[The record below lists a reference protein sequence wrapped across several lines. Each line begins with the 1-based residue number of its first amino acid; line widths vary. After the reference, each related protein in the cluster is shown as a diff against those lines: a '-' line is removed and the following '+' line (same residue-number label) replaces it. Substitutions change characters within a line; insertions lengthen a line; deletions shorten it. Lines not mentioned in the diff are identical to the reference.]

1 MAFGS
6 EVGTGHVS
14 IFPSMKGF
22 RSAVDKEM
30 RGAGKSGSN
39 RFSQAFGNGSK
50 IGKSFGGS
58 FKKAFGSSARG
69 VADDVLKPLKRDA
82 AQASSKASAA
92 LLNYRQATVN
102 VQQAQE
108 RLNSAIARYGSDSTQ
123 AQTASINLEKASCV
137 RPPLSTIPT
146 TPPNGS
152 RTRRRRSKPPRTN
165 SPRAPTPYPVP

>member
-50 IGKSFGGS
+50 IGN
-58 FKKAFGSSARG
+58 R
-69 VADDVLKPLKRDA
+69 
-82 AQASSKASAA
+82 SAA
-92 LLNYRQATVN
+92 
-102 VQQAQE
+102 
-108 RLNSAIARYGSDSTQ
+108 
-123 AQTASINLEKASCV
+123 ASKRHSVRVPGAS
-137 RPPLSTIPT
+137 PT
-146 TPPNGS
+146 MC
-152 RTRRRRSKPPRTN
+152 
-165 SPRAPTPYPVP
+165 

>member
-58 FKKAFGSSARG
+58 LQKGIRFECPG
-69 VADDVLKPLKRDA
+69 
-82 AQASSKASAA
+82 
-92 LLNYRQATVN
+92 
-102 VQQAQE
+102 
-108 RLNSAIARYGSDSTQ
+108 
-123 AQTASINLEKASCV
+123 
-137 RPPLSTIPT
+137 
-146 TPPNGS
+146 
-152 RTRRRRSKPPRTN
+152 RRRRCAETVE
-165 SPRAPTPYPVP
+165 A

>member
-50 IGKSFGGS
+50 
-58 FKKAFGSSARG
+58 SANR
-69 VADDVLKPLKRDA
+69 
-82 AQASSKASAA
+82 SAA
-92 LLNYRQATVN
+92 
-102 VQQAQE
+102 
-108 RLNSAIARYGSDSTQ
+108 
-123 AQTASINLEKASCV
+123 ASKGIRFEC
-137 RPPLSTIPT
+137 P
-146 TPPNGS
+146 G
-152 RTRRRRSKPPRTN
+152 RRRRCAETVE
-165 SPRAPTPYPVP
+165 A

>member
-50 IGKSFGGS
+50 IGKSFGGN
-58 FKKAFGSSARG
+58 FKKAFGAGARG
-69 VADDVLKPLKRDA
+69 AADEVLKPLKRDV

-102 VQQAQE
+102 VQRAQIG
-108 RLNSAIARYGSDSTQ
+108 R
-123 AQTASINLEKASCV
+123 ASCRERV
-137 RPPLSTIPT
+137 
-146 TPPNGS
+146 
-152 RTRRRRSKPPRTN
+152 
-165 SPRAPTPYPVP
+165 